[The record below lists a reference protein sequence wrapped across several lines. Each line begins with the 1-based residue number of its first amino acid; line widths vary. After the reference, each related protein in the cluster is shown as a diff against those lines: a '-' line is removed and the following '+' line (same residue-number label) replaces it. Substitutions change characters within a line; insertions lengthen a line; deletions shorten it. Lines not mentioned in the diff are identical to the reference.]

1 MFARD
6 VAPGV
11 HRIAHADV
19 NVYLVEDEDGVTVVD
34 SGFPATFAHV
44 ERALR
49 SIGRAAADVRAVVL
63 THAHFDHVGSAR
75 RMRRRWQVPIWAH
88 RDERFLAAHPY
99 RYKHERNRLLY
110 PIRYPACLPV
120 MGRMVLAGALG
131 VRGVDEVNLFDGAD
145 ALDVPGDPLVLHT
158 PGHTFGHC
166 ALYLPDRDAVIAG
179 DAIVTL
185 DPYTAARGPQIV
197 SGAATA
203 DSSAALASLS
213 AIADT
218 GATHLLPGHG
228 EPWHGGA
235 GAAVELALR
244 AGPS

>member
-19 NVYLVEDEDGVTVVD
+19 NVYLVEDDDGVTVVD

-44 ERALR
+44 ERGLQN
-49 SIGRAAADVRAVVL
+49 IGRRTDDVRAVVL

-75 RMRRRWQVPIWAH
+75 RMRRRWQVPIRAH

-99 RYKHERNRLLY
+99 RYKHERNRLIY
-110 PIRYPACLPV
+110 PVRYPACIPV
-120 MGRMVLAGALG
+120 MARMVVAGALG
-131 VRGVDEVNLFDGAD
+131 VRGVDEVTLFDGGEC
-145 ALDVPGDPLVLHT
+145 LDVPGDPLVLHT

-166 ALYLPDRDAVIAG
+166 ALYLPDRDTVIAG

-203 DSSAALASLS
+203 DSAAALASLS

-235 GAAVELALR
+235 AAAVELALR